1 MIIEKIHLK
10 DYFPQLG
17 QDGCDATVTMY
28 LPDNLEALGLQDQ
41 KRPCIILCPGGG
53 YRAVATREGEPVA
66 FHLLPEGFNVFI
78 LRYSVYPHIF
88 PKAIREVAAVV
99 ELLHRYADDW
109 HCDVERIGL
118 MGFSAGGHL
127 AAHYANCYDCAE
139 VRELFPES
147 KPVFA
152 NILCYPVI
160 TAHPDWRHACVQRV
174 AGEQFDS
181 RRDFFS
187 LEKQVTERT
196 PQTFLW
202 HTREDKVVPVRN
214 SLMYATALADNGV
227 PFEMHIYPHGG
238 HGMVLG
244 DRHSVPQHRLIPE
257 VKHVRDWLPA
267 LKKWLNMTFCIA

>member
-1 MIIEKIHLK
+1 MRLETVCLK
-10 DYFPQLG
+10 DYFPALG
-17 QDGCDATVTMY
+17 EDGCDATVTMY
-28 LPDNLEALGLQDQ
+28 LPDNLAALDRENQ

-53 YRAVATREGEPVA
+53 YRIVCPRESEPVA

-78 LRYSVYPHIF
+78 LNYSVYPHIF

-99 ELLHRYADDW
+99 ELIHQNADDW

-139 VRELFPES
+139 VRALFPES

-152 NILCYPVI
+152 SILCYPVI
-160 TAHPDWRHACVQRV
+160 TAHPDYRHACVQRV
-174 AGEQFDS
+174 AGEQFEA
-181 RRDFFS
+181 RQDFFS

-202 HTREDKVVPVRN
+202 HTREDKSVPVKN
-214 SLMYATALADNGV
+214 SLLYASALADNGV

-238 HGMVLG
+238 HGLILG
-244 DRHSVPQHRLIPE
+244 DIHTLKE
-257 VKHVRDWLPA
+257 EKLTEAVKNVKDWMPA
-267 LKKWLNMTFCIA
+267 LKKWLNMTFHIA